1 MKRFIVGLALV
12 ASGCDTNQTSLT
24 ITHII
29 FPTQDMMTGA
39 CTFDST
45 APPKAGPLVLDTAAS
60 LSLQVPFSVTNNLAA
75 RTVDFSPSE
84 DVEANVNTAAE
95 VTPLRFAAR
104 FECDTSAYSGAR
116 ASGLIL
122 PRIDPQVSFC
132 VDDRSETSASTANSD
147 ILPAYGAAIRP
158 GTAGTAMVRA
168 IPHELGY
175 AIDELWEFARL
186 ADGCCRNTTGCSGAG
201 GYADCVRLQEL
212 FAGVDGTGGLVAIGA
227 AGTANPTLQEF
238 ASYAPFDG
246 QYIAG
251 VDPHYTG
258 RSTPVFSMYMRGV
271 LQGLTGYGEIE
282 ESNDYSVQIEVCS
295 NCGINASGGRVPKG
309 ENACIRD

>member
-1 MKRFIVGLALV
+1 MKRYIMTLALV
-12 ASGCDTNQTSLT
+12 AAGCDTNQTSLT
-24 ITHII
+24 ITHVI
-29 FPTQDMMTGA
+29 FPTQDMMTGV
-39 CTFDST
+39 CTFDSS
-45 APPKAGPLVLDTAAS
+45 AAPKAGPLVLDTAAS
-60 LSLQVPFSVTNNLAA
+60 LSLQVPLSVTNNLAP
-75 RTVDFSPSE
+75 RSVDFSPTE
-84 DVEANVNTAAE
+84 DVEAPVNTAAE
-95 VTPLRFAAR
+95 ITPLRFAAR

-132 VDDRSETSASTANSD
+132 VDARSDASASTANSD
-147 ILPAYGAAIRP
+147 ILPAYGAAIKP

-175 AIDELWEFARL
+175 AIDELWEFART
-186 ADGCCRNTTGCSGAG
+186 ADECCRNSPGCSGAG
-201 GYADCVRLQEL
+201 GHPKCLRLQEL
-212 FAGVDGTGGLVAIGA
+212 FAGVDSTGSLVAIGS
-227 AGTANPTLQEF
+227 AGTANPTLQEY
-238 ASYAPFDG
+238 ASYAPYDG

-251 VDPHYTG
+251 LDSHYAN
-258 RSTPVFSMYMRGV
+258 RSTPVFSMYLRGV

-295 NCGINASGGRVPKG
+295 NCGITPLGTRVPKG